1 MPIVPETLQGRTA
14 RFVGQRWLLDAV
26 INLIG
31 PEWDQGR
38 LHYWAEMC
46 SRDHSGPILG
56 LKAMIK
62 KYDDMTRELTAL
74 ARRFEL
80 RAKQGLKEGHP
91 ITASDDF
98 FAAAILYCAA
108 QWPIFENTALNL
120 ALEKKK
126 VECYLGYARLA
137 DHKIEPVE
145 IPYRGRSLKGYFHL
159 PPGHTGGRLP
169 ALLMING
176 MDGTKETSMAASAD
190 RFLRRGFACL
200 CLDVPGQG
208 SSLTGEVWY
217 DPDTFG
223 EVGTASYEWLAARP
237 EVDAAKVMAMGV
249 SFGSYWATQAVAAE
263 PRFAACAVTFTCFQ
277 PGAAPLFEMASP
289 TFKQR
294 LMYMT
299 GSADE
304 AALDALAPKLDVR
317 EISAKIRMPYLVV
330 AGEDDELSDIGSTFE
345 HLNHVPGPKT
355 LLLYAGDLHGLNHA
369 RSSQMGPPGMGYLS
383 DWLRD
388 RSDGK
393 PPESEYVLVD
403 SRGQVHRSP
412 WGERRTYE
420 YGAPLDLQT
429 LFDDDVATGLA

>member
-1 MPIVPETLQGRTA
+1 
-14 RFVGQRWLLDAV
+14 
-26 INLIG
+26 
-31 PEWDQGR
+31 
-38 LHYWAEMC
+38 
-46 SRDHSGPILG
+46 
-56 LKAMIK
+56 
-62 KYDDMTRELTAL
+62 
-74 ARRFEL
+74 
-80 RAKQGLKEGHP
+80 
-91 ITASDDF
+91 
-98 FAAAILYCAA
+98 
-108 QWPIFENTALNL
+108 
-120 ALEKKK
+120 
-126 VECYLGYARLA
+126 
-137 DHKIEPVE
+137 
-145 IPYRGRSLKGYFHL
+145 
-159 PPGHTGGRLP
+159 
-169 ALLMING
+169 
-176 MDGTKETSMAASAD
+176 
-190 RFLRRGFACL
+190 
-200 CLDVPGQG
+200 
-208 SSLTGEVWY
+208 
-217 DPDTFG
+217 
-223 EVGTASYEWLAARP
+223 
-237 EVDAAKVMAMGV
+237 
-249 SFGSYWATQAVAAE
+249 
-263 PRFAACAVTFTCFQ
+263 
-277 PGAAPLFEMASP
+277 MASP